1 MKKLKKADILVI
13 ILIVI
18 ASFLI
23 YFFTN
28 KLPKEDANISKK
40 VVITV
45 DGKLYKEVP
54 LTKKT
59 EEKIDIN
66 TVYGKNEVI
75 IEKGEVHMHESN
87 CKDKIC
93 MKMGKISIPGDS
105 IICLPNRVMV
115 KIVSDKKNHDSL
127 DLIIKWEIIEN

>member
-18 ASFLI
+18 LSFLI

-28 KLPKEDANISKK
+28 KLPKEDENISKK

-45 DGKLYKEVP
+45 DGKIYKEVP

-59 EEKIDIN
+59 DEKIDIN

-93 MKMGKISIPGDS
+93 IKMGKISIPGDS